1 MRFCMRSLLL
11 LPMSLACFAQG
22 VGIWA
27 AANPAK
33 WAFEPLRKV
42 AVPTEEKHPIDGFVR
57 QRLATA
63 GLTPSEPA
71 TPKAMVRRLHY
82 DLIGLPP
89 RPEVVLAFE
98 RNPTSDAY
106 LKLVDELLASPSYGE
121 RWARHWLDVARY
133 GESNGFEYNEPR
145 RNAWPYRDWVIK
157 AFNNDIPYDE
167 FVRMQL
173 VGDVLK
179 SDQEGAAAVGF
190 LVAGM
195 HNTVLPANIVLKQQA
210 RADELGE
217 MMGVVGQSFLGLTIQ
232 CARCHDHKVDPIST
246 EEYYSF
252 AAAFYGVHHGER
264 QVKGANPPKLFTVK
278 TGKPAVM
285 RVHLRGNAGTLG
297 DEVLPGAVSAVRGL
311 SANLNLTSATPD
323 ADRRRAIADWITHRN
338 NPLFNR
344 VIVNRIWHWH
354 FGRGL
359 VSTPSDFGSSGTR
372 PSHPELIDWLAGW
385 FRDNGYQLKALHQLI
400 VTSATYRQSARAN
413 ATALQMDRDNRLLW
427 RFSPRRVEG
436 EVLRDSLLFVSG
448 ALNPQQGGPGF
459 EDVKEIH
466 FNAGRYYHPIV
477 REGSEFDRRTIY
489 RFTPRGGRD
498 SLLDGFDCP
507 DPSTTTPARTV
518 TTTPLQA
525 LSLRNSPF
533 IWRLAKRLA
542 KRLEDEVGEDPAAQ
556 VEQAWMLCLGRIP
569 DNDERQR
576 AVGLVREHGMP
587 ALARILFNS
596 GEFVV
601 IE

>member
-1 MRFCMRSLLL
+1 MRLRMKPFILLS
-11 LPMSLACFAQG
+11 MTLACLAQG
-22 VGIWA
+22 VTSWA
-27 AANPAK
+27 VEMPAK
-33 WAFEPLRKV
+33 WAFEPLREV
-42 AVPTEEKHPIDGFVR
+42 AVPVGEGHPIDGFVR
-57 QRLATA
+57 QRLAKA
-63 GLTPSEPA
+63 GLAQNGTA
-71 TPKAMVRRLHY
+71 TPGALVRRLHFN
-82 DLIGLPP
+82 LIGLPP
-89 RPEVVLAFE
+89 EPEVIRSFE
-98 RNPTSDAY
+98 QNPTGEAY
-106 LKLVDELLASPSYGE
+106 LKLMDELLASPLYGE

-145 RNAWPYRDWVIK
+145 RNAWPYRDWVID
-157 AFNNDIPYDE
+157 AFNADMPYDE
-167 FVRMQL
+167 FARMQL
-173 VGDVLK
+173 VGDVLRPGA
-179 SDQEGAAAVGF
+179 EGAAAVGF

-195 HNTVLPANIVLKQQA
+195 HNTVLPANVVLKQQA

-252 AAAFYGVHHGER
+252 AAAFTGVRHGER
-264 QVKGANPPKLFTVK
+264 NIEGANPKKMFTARA
-278 TGKPAVM
+278 GKPAVM

-297 DEVLPGAVSAVRGL
+297 DEVPPGAVSAVRGMRPDL
-311 SANLNLTSATPD
+311 KLTSATPD
-323 ADRRRAIADWITHRN
+323 AERRRAMAGWISHRD

-344 VIVNRIWHWH
+344 VIVNRVWHWH

-359 VSTPSDFGSSGTR
+359 VSTPSDFGATGTR
-372 PSHPELIDWLAGW
+372 PSHPELLDWLAGW
-385 FRDNGYQLKALHQLI
+385 FRDNGYQLKALHRLI
-400 VTSATYRQSARAN
+400 VTSETYRQSARAN
-413 ATALQMDRDNRLLW
+413 TAALQVDRENRLLW

-436 EVLRDSLLFVSG
+436 EVLRDSLLSVSN
-448 ALNPQQGGPGF
+448 ALNTRQGGPGF

-477 REGSEFDRRTIY
+477 REGPEFDRRTVY
-489 RFTPRGGRD
+489 RFSPRGGRD

-507 DPSTTTPARTV
+507 DPSTTTPARAV

-533 IWRLAKRLA
+533 VWRLAKRLA
-542 KRLEDEVGEDPAAQ
+542 KRVEREAGKNTPAQ
-556 VEQAWMLCLGRIP
+556 VDRAWLLCLGRSP
-569 DNDERQR
+569 DVNEARV
-576 AVGLVREHGMP
+576 AVELVREHGLP
-587 ALARILFNS
+587 ALGRVLFNS